1 MGITWK
7 EDQARNFQIS
17 KLATM
22 SIYNVKQGQH
32 PFTPSV
38 SHRLSIRENLKGWWI
53 TIDESCR
60 YELGGED
67 QNDWNKLAGLS
78 FNLLN
83 NHQNSAMFGW
93 RWNPVTQV
101 FEINV
106 YCHIAGKV
114 EMSETIFKTPANK
127 EFAAWLEMDYKRN
140 TVNFHIYAGTP
151 ADYEKVETTVAF
163 KSLPIITREIGA
175 WFGGNNP
182 APHQMIL
189 WKDRIIYYGNDI
201 AYHNAPS

>member
-1 MGITWK
+1 MGLYICRSG
-7 EDQARNFQIS
+7 ENAFR
-17 KLATM
+17 
-22 SIYNVKQGQH
+22 
-32 PFTPSV
+32 PSV
-38 SHRLSIRENLKGWWI
+38 SLNIGHKPKLKGWWV
-53 TIDESCR
+53 TLDDNCK
-60 YELGGED
+60 YTLPGED
-67 QNDWNKLAGLS
+67 QKDWNKLAGLS
-78 FNLLN
+78 FSLYT

-140 TVNFHIYAGTP
+140 TVTFHIYAGTP